1 MVVSVTQGVS
11 APITERKSYARIPQ
25 VLNIPNL
32 IRSQVE
38 SFDWFRREALAE
50 VYQEISPIK
59 DYTGNKYEL
68 YFQDHYFREPKY
80 TPDECKSKEITYAA
94 PLYVRTRLV
103 MKETGEI
110 KEQEIFMGDLP
121 IMTIN
126 GTFVVNGAERVVVS
140 QLVRSPGA
148 YFVLERDIASNRDL
162 CYGKLIPSRG
172 AWLEF
177 ETSSKDVLSVKV
189 DRKRKVS
196 AATFLRAIGIASD
209 EELLETF
216 AEVDTHETHRYMAS
230 TIDRD
235 PLSDQKEIHFR
246 EDDLK
251 TLWRELRPDQE
262 YDRAKVRKIANA
274 RIEFYRRLRPGEPP
288 SLENARA
295 LVHDLFFEPRRY
307 DLGRVGRYKL
317 NSRLGL
323 DEDPGTRTLTVT
335 DLISVF
341 RTMIQV
347 NNSEGTV
354 DDIDHLGNR
363 RVRSVGE
370 LVQNQM
376 RVGLL
381 RMERMVRE
389 RMTLIDPEQAT
400 PQALVNIRPVV
411 AAVREFFGGSQLS
424 QFMDQTNP
432 LAELTHKR
440 RLSALGPGGLSRE
453 RAGFDVRDVHFSHY
467 GRICPIET
475 PEGPNIGLLSS
486 LSTYAR
492 INPLGFIESPYRRVI
507 KVLPNTDTELA
518 GRTLAQD
525 ITENGSKPIAR
536 AGRELKGKKLQEIA
550 ALSPRDI
557 EIKPF
562 VSGKSEDIIYLSA
575 DKEEKFII
583 AQANAMLDPKNEFVR
598 DRVEVRIGE
607 KYSEE
612 PSDMVDYMDV
622 SPMQITSVSAS
633 LIPFLEHDDA
643 NRALMGSNMQR
654 QSVPL
659 LRPQAPLVGT
669 GIEGRVA
676 RDSGQ
681 VIMAAVSGVVS
692 AVTGDLI
699 VIRDEEGQE
708 HSHKIGKFVRTN
720 QGTCFNQRPTVH
732 KGDVIKEG
740 DVLADSSST
749 DHGDLALGQ
758 NVLVAFMSWEGYNY
772 EDAVIISEGLV
783 QQDYFTSVHIEKYEM
798 EARET
803 KLGPEEITRDIPNV
817 GEESLRD
824 LDELGIIRVGA
835 EVGPGDVLVGKVT
848 PKGETE
854 LTAEEKLLRAIFGE
868 KSRDVKDT
876 SLRVPHGERG
886 KIIEVKVLDRRN
898 KDELPPGVNEA
909 VRVWV
914 AQTRKV
920 SIGDK
925 MAGRH
930 GNKGVIA
937 RILPVEDMPFLEDGT
952 HVDIILNPLGVPS
965 RMNLGQVLETHL
977 GWAAKHLNFRATT
990 PVFDGA
996 KDISIESALARVWLA
1011 QQSGAI
1017 DPAPSTTPVQ
1027 MDWGKMETWL
1037 AGKGYVAREIFND
1050 EAPGRAR
1057 EACLR
1062 IWLREEA
1069 GVNCEGMSNEQLTA
1083 EAIRVHNEQKL
1094 APPIFGKVV
1103 LYDGRTGQAF
1113 HQPVCVGYIYMLK
1126 LIHLVEDKI
1135 HARSTGPYSLI
1146 TQQPLGGK
1154 AQFGGQRFGEMEVW
1168 ALEAYGAAHNL
1179 QEVLTVKSDDVAGRV
1194 KTYEAIV
1201 KGEDVAQPGVPE
1213 SFNVLLKELQSLG
1226 MAVELLNEEERVTVP
1241 KEISDILGLEEAV
1254 DGSESSEIAGTPVD
1268 SETAETPEA
1277 TIAPEATETADT
1289 PVDSEPAETLE
1300 ATIVPEATETADTQ
1314 IDSETAEAP
1323 EATLAPEAT
1332 ETADTPV
1339 DSESADAPEA
1349 TIAPEATE
1357 TADVP
1362 VDSETAEAPEATIAQ
1377 EATETADVPVDSETA
1392 EAPEATIAPE
1402 ATETADTP
1410 VDSETADT
1418 PEATI
1423 APEATETA
1431 DTPVDSETAEAPEA
1445 TIAPEATETADVPVD
1460 SETAEA
1466 PEATIAP
1473 EATET
1478 ADTPVDPETAE
1489 TPEATIA
1496 PEATETADTP
1506 VDSETAEAPEA
1517 TIAPEA
1523 AETAD
1528 TKVDAEPAEAPEAPV
1543 DQVRE
1548 DENAG

>member
-1 MVVSVTQGVS
+1 MVASLSPLDGAS
-11 APITERKSYARIPQ
+11 PAPNKTYARIPQ
-25 VLNIPNL
+25 VLDIPNL
-32 IRSQVE
+32 IQSQIQ
-38 SFDWFRREALAE
+38 SFDWFTAHGLGE
-50 VYQEISPIK
+50 VYREISPIQ
-59 DYTGNKYEL
+59 DYTGNKYDL
-68 YFQDHYFREPKY
+68 HFLDHYFRDPKY
-80 TPDECKSKEITYAA
+80 SPEECKEKEITFAT
-94 PLYVRTRLV
+94 PLYVKTRLI

-110 KEQEIFMGDLP
+110 KEQDIFMGDLP
-121 IMTIN
+121 MMTIN
-126 GTFVVNGAERVVVS
+126 GTFIVNGAERVVVS

-148 YFVLERDIASNRDL
+148 YFVLEKDIPSNRSL
-162 CYGKLIPSRG
+162 CFAKLIPSRG

-177 ETSSKDVLSVKV
+177 ETSTRNVLSVKV

-196 AATFLRAIGIASD
+196 ATTFLRAIGIATD
-209 EELLETF
+209 EEILDLFTD
-216 AEVDTHETHRYMAS
+216 VDTHEIYRFIPS
-230 TIDRD
+230 TLDRD
-235 PLSDQKEIHFR
+235 PAPDEREAHFR

-251 TLWRELRPDQE
+251 ALWAWLRPDEE
-262 YDRAKVRKIANA
+262 YDQAKARAIGSAQ
-274 RIEFYRRLRPGEPP
+274 IEFYRRLRPGEPP
-288 SLENARA
+288 SLENART

-317 NSRLGL
+317 NSRLDLGRNG
-323 DEDPGTRTLTVT
+323 DAPTSRTLSRD

-341 RTMIQV
+341 RMMVRV
-347 NNSEGTV
+347 NNGQSPA

-376 RVGLL
+376 RVGML

-467 GRICPIET
+467 GRICPIES

-486 LSTYAR
+486 LATYAR
-492 INPLGFIESPYRRVI
+492 INPLGFIESPYR
-507 KVLPNTDTELA
+507 KVLKELPNTDPDLA
-518 GRTLAQD
+518 ARTLAEPVLDDEGNTVARTGNRPRGKALQR
-525 ITENGSKPIAR
+525 IAD
-536 AGRELKGKKLQEIA
+536 LP
-550 ALSPRDI
+550 PRSVAV
-557 EIKPF
+557 KPF
-562 VSGKSEDIIYLSA
+562 VSHKSEDIAYLSA
-575 DKEEKFII
+575 DREEKFII
-583 AQANAMLDPKNEFVR
+583 AQANVQLDDKNQFTQ

-607 KYSEE
+607 SYSEE
-612 PSDMVDYMDV
+612 SPDQVDYMDV

-659 LRPQAPLVGT
+659 LKPQAPLVGT
-669 GIEGRVA
+669 GIEARVA

-681 VIMAAVSGVVS
+681 VVQCRASGVVDS
-692 AVTGDLI
+692 VTGEMI
-699 VIRDEEGQE
+699 TIRDGDGQL
-708 HSHKIGKFVRTN
+708 HHHKLIKFSRTN
-720 QGTCFNQRPTVH
+720 QGTCFNQRPVVQ
-732 KGDVIKEG
+732 KGDVVEVGSI
-740 DVLADSSST
+740 LADSSST
-749 DHGDLALGQ
+749 DKGELALGQ

-772 EDAVIISEGLV
+772 EDAIIISEALV
-783 QQDYFTSVHIEKYEM
+783 KDDYFTSVHIEKYEM

-824 LDELGIIRVGA
+824 LDERGIIRFGA

-886 KIIEVKVLDRRN
+886 KVIEVKVLNRKN

-909 VRVWV
+909 VRAWV
-914 AQTRKV
+914 AQTRRI

-952 HVDIILNPLGVPS
+952 PVDIILNPLGVPS

-977 GWAAKHLNFRATT
+977 GWAAKILNFRATT

-996 KDISIESALARVWLA
+996 TDVSIEDGLARAWFAQRAGALDQSPDNSPRQVDQDRVAEWLSERGYDPERLFDESALGEAR
-1011 QQSGAI
+1011 
-1017 DPAPSTTPVQ
+1017 D
-1027 MDWGKMETWL
+1027 
-1037 AGKGYVAREIFND
+1037 
-1050 EAPGRAR
+1050 
-1057 EACLR
+1057 ACLR
-1062 IWLREEA
+1062 IWLQEEA
-1069 GVNCEGMSNEQLTA
+1069 GVDTGDMTTDELRSETVTIHR
-1083 EAIRVHNEQKL
+1083 ERKL
-1094 APPIFGKVV
+1094 APPVFGKVT
-1103 LYDGRTGQAF
+1103 LYDGRTGQPF
-1113 HQPVCVGYIYMLK
+1113 DQPVAIGYIYMLK

-1168 ALEAYGAAHNL
+1168 ALEAYGASHNL

-1201 KGEDVAQPGVPE
+1201 KGDDIVQPGVPE

-1226 MAVELLNEEERVTVP
+1226 LAVELLNEDERMPLGRELPAPLRVEER
-1241 KEISDILGLEEAV
+1241 L
-1254 DGSESSEIAGTPVD
+1254 
-1268 SETAETPEA
+1268 
-1277 TIAPEATETADT
+1277 
-1289 PVDSEPAETLE
+1289 
-1300 ATIVPEATETADTQ
+1300 
-1314 IDSETAEAP
+1314 
-1323 EATLAPEAT
+1323 
-1332 ETADTPV
+1332 
-1339 DSESADAPEA
+1339 
-1349 TIAPEATE
+1349 
-1357 TADVP
+1357 
-1362 VDSETAEAPEATIAQ
+1362 
-1377 EATETADVPVDSETA
+1377 
-1392 EAPEATIAPE
+1392 
-1402 ATETADTP
+1402 
-1410 VDSETADT
+1410 
-1418 PEATI
+1418 
-1423 APEATETA
+1423 
-1431 DTPVDSETAEAPEA
+1431 
-1445 TIAPEATETADVPVD
+1445 
-1460 SETAEA
+1460 
-1466 PEATIAP
+1466 
-1473 EATET
+1473 
-1478 ADTPVDPETAE
+1478 
-1489 TPEATIA
+1489 
-1496 PEATETADTP
+1496 
-1506 VDSETAEAPEA
+1506 
-1517 TIAPEA
+1517 
-1523 AETAD
+1523 
-1528 TKVDAEPAEAPEAPV
+1528 
-1543 DQVRE
+1543 
-1548 DENAG
+1548 